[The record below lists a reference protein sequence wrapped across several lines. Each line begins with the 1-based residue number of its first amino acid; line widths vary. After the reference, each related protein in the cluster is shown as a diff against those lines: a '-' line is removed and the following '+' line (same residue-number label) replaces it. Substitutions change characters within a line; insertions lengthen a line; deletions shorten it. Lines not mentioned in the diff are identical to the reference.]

1 MRLRIEDDVNVVA
14 ILMFSNII
22 VRQIISIHRIEPN
35 HGVRNATNAYHNEK
49 LPARM
54 KLDIGLDFL
63 PSEITVTGTDRSRI
77 YRVSSLSK
85 AQGLQVGTVS
95 F

>member
-35 HGVRNATNAYHNEK
+35 RGVRNATNAYHNEK

-63 PSEITVTGTDRSRI
+63 PSEITVTGGSITHLSRFKPFKGTG
-77 YRVSSLSK
+77 SSSWHR
-85 AQGLQVGTVS
+85 
-95 F
+95 